1 MHPGSV
7 LTSMVKRV
15 DTGVYDSFKAG
26 ADLAGGF
33 ATLSLANG
41 GISYAMDEHNVSLV
55 TKAMVDA
62 VEEAKAHIISGE
74 LKVHDYM
81 SDNSCPAK

>member
-1 MHPGSV
+1 
-7 LTSMVKRV
+7 MVKRV

-41 GISYAMDEHNVSLV
+41 GISYSMDEHNVGLV

-62 VEEAKAHIISGE
+62 VEQSKAQIISGE

-81 SDNSCPAK
+81 SDSSCPVK

>member
-1 MHPGSV
+1 M
-7 LTSMVKRV
+7 
-15 DTGVYDSFKAG
+15 
-26 ADLAGGF
+26 AGGF

-41 GISYAMDEHNVSLV
+41 GISYSMDEHNVGLV

-62 VEEAKAHIISGE
+62 VEQAKAQIISGE

-81 SDNSCPAK
+81 SDSSCPVK